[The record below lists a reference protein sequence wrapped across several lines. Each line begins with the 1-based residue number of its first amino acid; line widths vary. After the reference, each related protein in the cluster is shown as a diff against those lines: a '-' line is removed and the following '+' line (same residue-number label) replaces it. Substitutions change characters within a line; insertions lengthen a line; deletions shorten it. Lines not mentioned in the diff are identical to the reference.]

1 MTSGTQ
7 TYNGNA
13 ICHFD
18 ISGPEFEPLKA
29 FYSKVFG
36 WKVDEKGPGYALVG
50 TPSSQLGGAIIDTEE
65 AALTIGIAVND
76 LDAAITSALQAGGS
90 VVMPKTD
97 NAWVIK
103 GQVTDPAGNRLTLI
117 QK

>member
-1 MTSGTQ
+1 MMTEGP
-7 TYNGNA
+7 TYNDNA

-18 ISGPEFEPLKA
+18 ISGPEFEPLKI

-36 WKVDEKGPGYALVG
+36 WKVDEEGPGYALVG
-50 TPSSQLGGAIIDTEE
+50 TPSSQLGGAIMDSEE

-76 LDAAITSALQAGGS
+76 IDAAIASAVQAGGS
-90 VVMPKTD
+90 MVMPKTD
-97 NAWVIK
+97 NGWIIK
-103 GQVTDPAGNRLTLI
+103 GQVADPAGNRLTLI